1 MSEDAIP
8 KTPSGDDSEPD
19 LYKSGIYLFMDV
31 VNSDNCKEAIE
42 FISERINNSPI
53 IAANGFISRDLFS
66 SSEKKT
72 NFYMIGSMGLA
83 SSIGLGIALKKP
95 KKRIFIFDGD
105 GNILM
110 NLSSLVTI
118 GSLQPKNLIHIIFD
132 NNMHESTG
140 GQPTNSNFVNIE
152 KIAKACNYNH
162 TFMVRTENNLL
173 KILYKIKKL
182 KGPIM
187 IVVKIQQS
195 KGEKSKRVNILPVDI
210 KERFMMS

>member
-1 MSEDAIP
+1 LIRKVAIS
-8 KTPSGDDSEPD
+8 T
-19 LYKSGIYLFMDV
+19 V
-31 VNSDNCKEAIE
+31 VKKVGNH
-42 FISERINNSPI
+42 PI
-53 IAANGFISRDLFS
+53 ISANGFISRDLFEVCDKS
-66 SSEKKT
+66 S

-83 SSIGLGIALKKP
+83 SSIGLGVALKNPRKSV
-95 KKRIFIFDGD
+95 FIFDGD
-105 GNILM
+105 GNVLM
-110 NLSSLVTI
+110 NL
-118 GSLQPKNLIHIIFD
+118 GSLTTIASQKPKNLIHVVFD
-132 NNMHESTG
+132 NSVHESTG

-173 KILYKIKKL
+173 KILDKIKKL

-210 KERFMMS
+210 KERFMVS

>member
-1 MSEDAIP
+1 MIRKAAIS
-8 KTPSGDDSEPD
+8 T
-19 LYKSGIYLFMDV
+19 V
-31 VNSDNCKEAIE
+31 VKKIGNH
-42 FISERINNSPI
+42 PI
-53 IAANGFISRDLFS
+53 ISANGFISRDLFEVCDKS
-66 SSEKKT
+66 S

-83 SSIGLGIALKKP
+83 SSIGLGVALKNPRKSV
-95 KKRIFIFDGD
+95 FIFDGD

-110 NLSSLVTI
+110 NL
-118 GSLQPKNLIHIIFD
+118 GSLTTIASQKPKNLIHVVFD
-132 NNMHESTG
+132 NSVHESTG

-162 TFMVRTENNLL
+162 TFTVRTENNLL
-173 KILYKIKKL
+173 KILDKIKKL

-195 KGEKSKRVNILPVDI
+195 KGKKSKRVNILPVEI